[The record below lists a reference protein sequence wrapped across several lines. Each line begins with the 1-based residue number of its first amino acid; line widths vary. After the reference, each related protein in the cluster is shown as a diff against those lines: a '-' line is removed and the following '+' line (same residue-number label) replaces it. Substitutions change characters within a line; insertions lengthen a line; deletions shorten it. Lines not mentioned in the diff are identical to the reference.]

1 MRVYKNAWFRKFATK
16 ERVSDAAL
24 CEAVSRA
31 EIGLVDADLGG
42 GLLKQRVARPGAGRS
57 GGYRTILVFRS
68 GARAVF
74 VFGFAKSDWANLTAQ
89 EEAVYKAAAK
99 LVLAFSEDQLNAEV
113 VSGRMTEVKCDGQN
127 VQERGD
133 GGRPR
138 DGGGLP

>member
-1 MRVYKNAWFRKFATK
+1 MRVFKNAWFRKFATK
-16 ERVSDAAL
+16 ERISDAAL

-74 VFGFAKSDWANLTAQ
+74 VFGFAKSDRANLTM
-89 EEAVYKAAAK
+89 EEETAYKAAAR
-99 LVLAFSEDQLNAEV
+99 LVLAFSEDQLDAEV
-113 VSGRMTEVKCDGQN
+113 ASGRMTEVKCDGQ
-127 VQERGD
+127 D
-133 GGRPR
+133 
-138 DGGGLP
+138 L

>member
-1 MRVYKNAWFRKFATK
+1 MRVFKNAWFRKFATK
-16 ERVSDAAL
+16 ERISDTAL

-57 GGYRTILVFRS
+57 GGYRTILIFRS

-74 VFGFAKSDWANLTAQ
+74 VFGFAKNNRANLNA
-89 EEAVYKAAAK
+89 EEQAVYKAAAK
-99 LVLAFSEDQLNAEV
+99 LVLAFSEDQFDAEV
-113 VSGRMTEVKCDGQN
+113 ASRRMMEVNCDGQD

-133 GGRPR
+133 GGRP
-138 DGGGLP
+138 

>member
-1 MRVYKNAWFRKFATK
+1 MRVFKNSWFRKFATK
-16 ERVSDAAL
+16 ERISDAAL

-57 GGYRTILVFRS
+57 GGYRTILIFRS

-74 VFGFAKSDWANLTAQ
+74 VFGFAKSDQANLTAQ

-99 LVLAFSEDQLNAEV
+99 LVLAFSEDQLDAEV
-113 VSGRMTEVKCDGQN
+113 ASGRMMEVKCDGQDI
-127 VQERGD
+127 QERSD
-133 GGRPR
+133 GGRP
-138 DGGGLP
+138 